1 VLKRRKRVCWSQN
14 AAALTGSI
22 CEKDITQGQPC
33 ELGWVGFLSNFIFLQ
48 WTPVNDGD
56 ETQPHISSVTDKKQ
70 QGGQA
75 QAPCQECPMTSPCRR
90 SLFPVS
96 LPPTPLKNNRKSKYP
111 QHFSQ
116 LCNRVDGLLQTAP
129 VQKHAV

>member
-1 VLKRRKRVCWSQN
+1 MRRILLR
-14 AAALTGSI
+14 GSHVNW
-22 CEKDITQGQPC
+22 DG
-33 ELGWVGFLSNFIFLQ
+33 LGFSPTSYFCNE
-48 WTPVNDGD
+48 TPVNDGD

-116 LCNRVDGLLQTAP
+116 LCNRVDGLCRQLQYRSMLYNYTFANM
-129 VQKHAV
+129 K